1 MNNLTTDSM
10 MMERRGVFNEEKTK
24 RFELTFECS
33 GLEEAGSILVIGL
46 NPNSRDIMT
55 MDTTTFLTLNNLL
68 PMGFS
73 TITICNLFANI
84 FRKLRMSAIPDNDEN
99 MESLSQILDRNFD
112 KILLCYGNTCI
123 NNQRVQKEKA
133 RLLELLRPWKDRVV
147 VIMDTERIYE
157 HLSTIHPLMAG
168 RYFPGGWELIPFNM
182 PEPGTEE
189 REEKSDLEDVN
200 PGEKGDSSL
209 EDVSPGEKGDSSLK
223 DVSSDVEGR
232 NDMDGTD
239 AESSSDE
246 KNDETDEMVIKKT
259 SKRKKTARKED
270 VEENDSDCG
279 ESETAERTDSE
290 SAEADS

>member
-10 MMERRGVFNEEKTK
+10 MMERKGVFNEEKTK

-99 MESLSQILDRNFD
+99 MEYLSQILDRNFD

-189 REEKSDLEDVN
+189 REEKNNLEDVN
-200 PGEKGDSSL
+200 P
-209 EDVSPGEKGDSSLK
+209 
-223 DVSSDVEGR
+223 DVEGR